1 LSVSHDSVLLK
12 LVSNE
17 TEEVVV
23 GH

>member
-1 LSVSHDSVLLK
+1 LSVSHDSVLLE

>member
-17 TEEVVV
+17 TKEVVV